1 MFMDKFLITFWD
13 NCHEILS
20 IKLTIFSSTEQYGD
34 KTQIILIPSIRGGMD
49 CMIDLKQLDS
59 VINYLSRYSFRLLYF
74 ILVLFILFYY
84 ILFMLFYLFLIY
96 NIIYYFRFSWKRNV
110 INVSFFSKLET
121 TGYFYVKIG
130 FVLFWVFDFKYKKLI
145 KIFNM
150 QVLFFRRYTLVG
162 WQICIF
168 ILLYY
173 YVILFFSWNVY
184 ILSFLNIVYLFLRK
198 N

>member
-1 MFMDKFLITFWD
+1 
-13 NCHEILS
+13 
-20 IKLTIFSSTEQYGD
+20 
-34 KTQIILIPSIRGGMD
+34 
-49 CMIDLKQLDS
+49 MIDLKQLDS

-96 NIIYYFRFSWKRNV
+96 NIIYYFCFSWKRNV

-150 QVLFFRRYTLVG
+150 QVLFFRRYTLV
-162 WQICIF
+162 F
-168 ILLYY
+168 DDT
-173 YVILFFSWNVY
+173 
-184 ILSFLNIVYLFLRK
+184 
-198 N
+198 